1 MGIEPAGD
9 PGLLK
14 NVLFTILILTK
25 DSKAHDVEA
34 VYPVTNPNA
43 LFSQRKS
50 WNKLLAKV
58 IFYG

>member
-1 MGIEPAGD
+1 MGIDPAGD

-14 NVLFTILILTK
+14 NVLFTILILAK

-34 VYPVTNPNA
+34 VYPLINPNT

-50 WNKLLAKV
+50 SNRLLAKV
-58 IFYG
+58 IF